1 MGIYSCLLR
10 TLLGNFIE
18 ILCEFWGEVFSWRLR
33 FGDSKK
39 MKLLLLKL
47 TSGALF
53 LLLSCASLAKIE
65 VYQIDPDHTYPS
77 FEADHLGGL
86 SKWRGKINATEG
98 MVTVDNDN
106 FTGTVEIKM
115 DMNSLDFGH
124 EKMNQRAR
132 KKDLFYVEKFPYAF
146 YSGTLLFEDEA
157 PKGITGVLTLRGVSK
172 SLDISIEESKCIFH
186 PIRLKR
192 ACGADAYAS
201 FRRDDYGIDYG
212 KILGFKMDV
221 DLRISIEGFRTRN

>member
-77 FEADHLGGL
+77 L
-86 SKWRGKINATEG
+86 KRIIWEG
-98 MVTVDNDN
+98 CRNGAVRSMQPRVVTIDNDN

-115 DMNSLDFGH
+115 DMN
-124 EKMNQRAR
+124 
-132 KKDLFYVEKFPYAF
+132 
-146 YSGTLLFEDEA
+146 T
-157 PKGITGVLTLRGVSK
+157 
-172 SLDISIEESKCIFH
+172 
-186 PIRLKR
+186 
-192 ACGADAYAS
+192 
-201 FRRDDYGIDYG
+201 
-212 KILGFKMDV
+212 
-221 DLRISIEGFRTRN
+221 

>member
-1 MGIYSCLLR
+1 M
-10 TLLGNFIE
+10 
-18 ILCEFWGEVFSWRLR
+18 
-33 FGDSKK
+33 
-39 MKLLLLKL
+39 
-47 TSGALF
+47 F
-53 LLLSCASLAKIE
+53 LVPVSSLSKIE
-65 VYQIDPDHTYPS
+65 RYQIDPDHTYPS

-98 MVTVDNDN
+98 VVTVDNDN

-115 DMNSLDFGH
+115 DMNTLDFGH
-124 EKMNQRAR
+124 EEMNQRAR
-132 KKDLFYVEKFPYAF
+132 KRDLFYVAKFPFAF
-146 YSGTLLFEDEA
+146 YSGTLIFEGEA
-157 PKGITGVLTLRGVSK
+157 PREISGVLTLRGVSK
-172 SLDISIEESKCIFH
+172 SLDISIEEYKCIFH

-221 DLRISIEGFRTRN
+221 DLRISIEGIRTRN

>member
-1 MGIYSCLLR
+1 MPRESKPLLINS
-10 TLLGNFIE
+10 LACIP
-18 ILCEFWGEVFSWRLR
+18 
-33 FGDSKK
+33 
-39 MKLLLLKL
+39 LLLMPI
-47 TSGALF
+47 
-53 LLLSCASLAKIE
+53 LSFSRIE
-65 VYQIDPDHTYPS
+65 TYQIDPDHTYPS

-98 MVTVDNDN
+98 MVTIDNDN
-106 FTGTVEIKM
+106 LTGTVEIKM

-132 KKDLFYVEKFPYAF
+132 KKDLFHVEKFPYAF
-146 YSGTLLFEDEA
+146 YSGTLIFEDKA
-157 PKGITGVLTLRGVSK
+157 PKGISGVLTLRGVSK
-172 SLDISIEESKCIFH
+172 PLDISIEEYKCIFH

-201 FRRDDYGIDYG
+201 LRRDDYGIDYG

-221 DLRISIEGFRTRN
+221 DLRISIEGIRTRN

>member
-1 MGIYSCLLR
+1 MK
-10 TLLGNFIE
+10 
-18 ILCEFWGEVFSWRLR
+18 FSV
-33 FGDSKK
+33 GDSKK

-98 MVTVDNDN
+98 VVTIDNDN
-106 FTGTVEIKM
+106 LTGTVEIKM
-115 DMNSLDFGH
+115 DMNTLDFGH

-132 KKDLFYVEKFPYAF
+132 KKDLFYVEKFRSPFTQAL
-146 YSGTLLFEDEA
+146 SS
-157 PKGITGVLTLRGVSK
+157 SK
-172 SLDISIEESKCIFH
+172 TKHQRES
-186 PIRLKR
+186 R
-192 ACGADAYAS
+192 AY
-201 FRRDDYGIDYG
+201 
-212 KILGFKMDV
+212 
-221 DLRISIEGFRTRN
+221 